1 MDRMLSVAEES
12 SRRFRRRQLG
22 RSYPILW
29 ESLDASAVSDGG
41 PHVWRGLTPNYLR
54 VYGSSD
60 RNLENVITEAML
72 VEESGNRVVAQILE
86 S

>member
-29 ESLDASAVSDGG
+29 ESLDAREADDGG
-41 PHVWRGLTPNYLR
+41 AGVWRGLTPNYLR
-54 VYGSSD
+54 VYGSSHRD
-60 RNLENVITEAML
+60 LENVIAEAML
-72 VEESGNRVVAQILE
+72 VEESGNRVVARILQN
-86 S
+86 